1 VESLIKCGAFDSTQG
16 HRAQLLAVLDPALE
30 RAAQDQKDR
39 ITGQSQLFP
48 GKAAGGADAAPPLP
62 PAPEWD
68 EKERLHQEKEALGFF
83 ITGHPLSRFR
93 RELKLLTT
101 VSTAGLREVNGN
113 LKVRMAGLVAGLKVQ
128 STRRGDLMARFNLED
143 LEGFAEVLVF
153 PDCYR
158 DSAPLLEGED
168 PILVAG
174 TAEPGENGVT
184 IKAEKI
190 TALSADAGGAGR
202 GVSIRLPVAGKS
214 RELVRARM
222 IDLKEILEDHRG
234 PFPLFLEFDFGRR
247 RESRRFPEFRVDPSG
262 EMIDRV
268 ENLLGERTVR
278 LERRRTQS

>member
-1 VESLIKCGAFDSTQG
+1 
-16 HRAQLLAVLDPALE
+16 
-30 RAAQDQKDR
+30 
-39 ITGQSQLFP
+39 
-48 GKAAGGADAAPPLP
+48 
-62 PAPEWD
+62 
-68 EKERLHQEKEALGFF
+68 
-83 ITGHPLSRFR
+83 
-93 RELKLLTT
+93 LTT

-168 PILVAG
+168 PILLTG
-174 TAEPGENGVT
+174 TAEQGENGVT

-190 TALSADAGGAGR
+190 TALSAGAGGAGR

-214 RELVRARM
+214 RELIRARM